1 MAVAEVAVVVGVVV
15 VVVVVVDVLTV
26 YLPLFNIGTS
36 EAYFQTPF
44 LVFD

>member
-1 MAVAEVAVVVGVVV
+1 MAVAEVVV
-15 VVVVVVDVLTV
+15 VVVVVVVVMVDVLTV
-26 YLPLFNIGTS
+26 YLPLFNIGMS